1 MVNKIYENC
10 ISKGEKLMKTSKV
23 LFGLALAL
31 GITASAFASTVD
43 VSPVDKKSSEDK
55 DGKIYASG
63 SGFGS
68 GYFWTNL
75 GYAQIT
81 DSNGK
86 PVDLYTP
93 LYLSY

>member
-1 MVNKIYENC
+1 
-10 ISKGEKLMKTSKV
+10 MKTSKV

-43 VSPVDKKSSEDK
+43 VPPVDKSAVD
-55 DGKIYASG
+55 DAGKIYASG
-63 SGFGS
+63 VGYGS
-68 GYFWTNL
+68 SYFWTNL

>member
-1 MVNKIYENC
+1 
-10 ISKGEKLMKTSKV
+10 MKTSKV

-43 VSPVDKKSSEDK
+43 VSPVDKEVSK
-55 DGKIYASG
+55 DDNGKIYASSGGYG
-63 SGFGS
+63 SS
-68 GYFWTNL
+68 YFWTNL